1 MFRLQATLS
10 DGFSVKLD
18 GRFPSQSAASREADS
33 YIRHYSD
40 PCGMG
45 VHVSSV
51 SIIDVDL
58 EEQERRKAVAD
69 QRREVAAM
77 RRQK

>member
-10 DGFSVKLD
+10 DGFSVSLD
-18 GRFPSQSAASREADS
+18 GRFPSQSAASREADN

-40 PCGMG
+40 PCGLG

-51 SIIDVDL
+51 SIIDVEL
-58 EEQERRKAVAD
+58 EEQRLKAEAD

>member
-33 YIRHYSD
+33 YMRHYSD

-51 SIIDVDL
+51 SIIDVEL
-58 EEQERRKAVAD
+58 EEQRRKAEAD

>member
-10 DGFSVKLD
+10 DGFSVNLD

-33 YIRHYSD
+33 YMRHYSD

-51 SIIDVDL
+51 SIIDVEL
-58 EEQERRKAVAD
+58 EEQRRKAEAD